1 MANATGRSDTVG
13 RRRPSLLAAFSASYL
28 VCALILAGFP
38 SFAEGARLLL
48 VGYGPE
54 RAIMEEL
61 ARAYE
66 RNHLGQY
73 VDIRWD
79 RNLDAV
85 DLVRDGE
92 ADLAVT
98 GAEASGM
105 TSSVIAW
112 DGIAVIVNAS
122 NSVQEL
128 SLQQVASLFSG
139 SVTSWEEYE
148 GPETEVEVL
157 RRPSTSNLNVAFEQA
172 LRIDGKM
179 PKASKMVRSNQR
191 TLSAVSGRLGAVA
204 YISLQ
209 AALDAVTYGV
219 PIRVLII
226 DGIEAQVPTVRSGRY
241 PLKRPI
247 MLVSKEASNP
257 AVESFI
263 AFARSPAGNRVLSRQ
278 YVPYAP

>member
-1 MANATGRSDTVG
+1 MTKATGSSDTVSL
-13 RRRPSLLAAFSASYL
+13 RRPSLLPPLFGFYL

-38 SFAEGARLLL
+38 AVAEGARLLI

-54 RAIMEEL
+54 RALMEEL
-61 ARAYE
+61 AHEYE
-66 RNHLGQY
+66 KTHLGQY

-85 DLVRDGE
+85 DLVRNGE
-92 ADLAVT
+92 AEFAVT
-98 GAEASGM
+98 GSEVSGM
-105 TSSVIAW
+105 KSTVIAW

-139 SVTSWEEYE
+139 AVTSWEEYE
-148 GPETEVEVL
+148 GAGTEVEIL
-157 RRPSTSNLNVAFEQA
+157 SRPDTSNLTTAFEET

-179 PKASKMVRSNQR
+179 ARSAKMVRSNQR

-226 DGIEAQVPTVRSGRY
+226 DGIEAQISTIRSGRY

-247 MLVSKEASNP
+247 MLVTKEPSNP
-257 AVESFI
+257 AIESFL
-263 AFARSPAGNRVLSRQ
+263 AFSRSSAGKRVLSRQ
-278 YVPYAP
+278 YVP